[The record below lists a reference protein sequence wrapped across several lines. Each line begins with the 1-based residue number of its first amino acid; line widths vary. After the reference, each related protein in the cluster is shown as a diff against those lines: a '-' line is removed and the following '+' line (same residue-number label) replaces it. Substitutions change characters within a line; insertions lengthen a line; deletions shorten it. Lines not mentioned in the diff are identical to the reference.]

1 MDALDSLEGKG
12 SQVGVG
18 RSAVNQSPAQSQW
31 PYRQRQPQPQP
42 EARALRFG
50 STSSPFHSTAG
61 GPSKLSNLGT
71 AQVTDRAVNHCHNGG
86 LEAAL
91 QEQTETTLQEAK
103 GLLRQEAWTE
113 DEKEATTSLHGVQ
126 DRL

>member
-18 RSAVNQSPAQSQW
+18 RSAVNQPPAQSQW
-31 PYRQRQPQPQP
+31 TYRQRQPQPQP

-50 STSSPFHSTAG
+50 PTSSPFHSADG

-71 AQVTDRAVNHCHNGG
+71 AQFTDRVVNHCHNGG

-103 GLLRQEAWTE
+103 GLLHQEAWTE
-113 DEKEATTSLHGVQ
+113 YEKEATTSLHGVQ